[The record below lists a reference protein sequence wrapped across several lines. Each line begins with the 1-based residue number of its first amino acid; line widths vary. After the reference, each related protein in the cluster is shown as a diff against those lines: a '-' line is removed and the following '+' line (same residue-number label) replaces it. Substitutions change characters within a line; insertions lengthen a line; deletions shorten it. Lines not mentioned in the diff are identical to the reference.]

1 VSVYPLS
8 RLGLRLKVTLA
19 FAVAMAL
26 LLGALGLFVY
36 LSFQGSLDHS
46 LNQGLRSR
54 AEDVRALVM
63 QADSGLQQAG
73 QTSLAT
79 PGERFAQILTSS
91 GRVLDGTSS
100 LPRRAILT
108 PAELNRAVAAP
119 TLVGSAGIPG
129 ASGNSRLL
137 AIPVQAQGQRLVV
150 VVGTSLHQRDS
161 ALAELRTLLV
171 LGGPVALALACLLG
185 YGVAALALRSVE
197 SMRRRALRVSLVDP
211 GQRLPVPPGN
221 DELSRLARTLNEM
234 LARDE
239 AAFARERAFVAD
251 ASHELRSPL
260 AILRAELDVALMGE
274 SSREELRVAVASAA
288 EETDRLSTLAE
299 DLLLLAQADEG
310 TLPIKREPLDLDAL
324 LERLRERFAQQARE
338 AGAAIE
344 IAVVPDRLRVGAD
357 PRRLEQALANLLDN
371 ALRHGA
377 HTVLL
382 RAERRG
388 AQLEL
393 HVSDD
398 GPGLPPAF
406 LEIAFERFTRTDGSR
421 TSPGA
426 GLGLSIVRSIARAHG
441 GEAHIANGATGGAD
455 LWISIPGAIP
465 DAPASPDGPARHE
478 RPRAASPSAG

>member
-1 VSVYPLS
+1 MSFRALA

-26 LLGALGLFVY
+26 LLGALGMFVY
-36 LSFQGSLDHS
+36 LRVQDGLDHS

-63 QADSGLQQAG
+63 QADSGLSQAG
-73 QTSLAT
+73 QSSLAA
-79 PGERFAQILTSS
+79 PGERFAQILTPA
-91 GRVLDGTSS
+91 GKVLDQTSS
-100 LPRRAILT
+100 LPRQAILSGAQLT
-108 PAELNRAVAAP
+108 RANAGP
-119 TLVGSAGIPG
+119 TLVDSTRIAGT
-129 ASGNSRLL
+129 SDTSRLF
-137 AIPVQAQGQRLVV
+137 AMPVQAQGQREIV
-150 VVGTSLHQRDS
+150 VVGSSLHQRDS

-221 DELSRLARTLNEM
+221 DELARLARTLNEM
-234 LARDE
+234 LARNE
-239 AAFARERAFVAD
+239 VAFARERAFVAD

-274 SSREELRVAVASAA
+274 SSREELRMAVASAA
-288 EETDRLSTLAE
+288 EETERLSALAE
-299 DLLLLAQADEG
+299 DLLMLAQADEG
-310 TLPIKREPLDLDAL
+310 TLPIKRERVDVGEL
-324 LERLRERFAQQARE
+324 LERLGERFAQAAGE
-338 AGAAIE
+338 AGATIE
-344 IAVVPDRLRVGAD
+344 TRSPSGIRIGAD
-357 PRRLEQALANLLDN
+357 PRRLEQALANLLEN

-377 HTVLL
+377 RRVLV

-388 AQLEL
+388 GRLEL

-398 GPGLPPAF
+398 GRGFPEPF
-406 LEIAFERFTRTDGSR
+406 LEVAFERFTRADRSR

-426 GLGLSIVRSIARAHG
+426 GLGLSIVRTIARAHG
-441 GEAHIANGATGGAD
+441 GEAYIANDAAGGAHVW
-455 LWISIPGAIP
+455 LAIP
-465 DAPASPDGPARHE
+465 DAPPDPPASPDGS
-478 RPRAASPSAG
+478 RPQTRSQPTSLSAS